1 MNKTFDTIAGCVF
14 LVVGAFFVVGSLG
27 ISRSSYGSTVGPNV
41 FPFGLGVILI
51 LLAAHRHLPGPP
63 LLPDKAKEKGAPDYK
78 RFGLLLLATIVYV
91 FVFESLGYV
100 ISTFLYLV
108 FVFQVM
114 ERKRLF
120 VSIGIAAFF
129 SCFVYYRLRH
139 RLPGHAA
146 AVPRLAGILSDGG
159 R

>member
-14 LVVGAFFVVGSLG
+14 LVVGAFFAVGSLG

-41 FPFGLGVILI
+41 FPFGLGVTLI
-51 LLAAHRHLPGPP
+51 LLALIVIWQARRY
-63 LLPDKAKEKGAPDYK
+63 PDKAKEKRAPDFR
-78 RFGLLLLATIVYV
+78 RFGLLFLTTIVYV

-100 ISTFLYLV
+100 ISTFLYLI

-120 VSIGIAAFF
+120 VSVGIAAFF
-129 SCFVYYRLRH
+129 SGFVYYVYVGVFQGT
-139 RLPGHAA
+139 LPPFPDWPGF
-146 AVPRLAGILSDGG
+146 
-159 R
+159 